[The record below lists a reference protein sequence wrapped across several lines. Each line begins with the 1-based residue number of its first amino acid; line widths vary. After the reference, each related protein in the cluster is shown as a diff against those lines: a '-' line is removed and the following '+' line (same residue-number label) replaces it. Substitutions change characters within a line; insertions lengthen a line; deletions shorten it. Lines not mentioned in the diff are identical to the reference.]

1 MDALVVPLWA
11 YFNNADCM
19 DALVVPRLKLLQYM
33 NVLLKNKK
41 QKKSMVFIICCLW
54 EHEILILHIQW
65 LISKKSC

>member
-19 DALVVPRLKLLQYM
+19 DALVVPQLKLLQYM

-41 QKKSMVFIICCLW
+41 KVNGVHNL
-54 EHEILILHIQW
+54 LLVGA
-65 LISKKSC
+65 